1 MLITGTSLPQGTA
14 ASPGFSSG
22 PVEVDFHGI
31 PGVPS
36 ASPRALQGDS
46 PHNALSH
53 RAHHAPP
60 PPLAHPRR
68 RQTLETT
75 VVFEGCDV
83 QATGYFKSLFKLLWF
98 KASQQLSTA
107 QPLTQSIHPAPVG
120 WGGELEKGK
129 VCELR

>member
-1 MLITGTSLPQGTA
+1 MASLVSPVHPPGHSKVTALTMLSLIGPTMPPHHHLLT
-14 ASPGFSSG
+14 PGS
-22 PVEVDFHGI
+22 
-31 PGVPS
+31 
-36 ASPRALQGDS
+36 
-46 PHNALSH
+46 
-53 RAHHAPP
+53 
-60 PPLAHPRR
+60 RR